1 MSVTKARLHELLDY
15 DPGTGAFTWRKAP
28 GKRTELVGRT
38 AGFDSHGYVFLSIDY
53 QKYPAHRVAWFYV
66 YGRWPRDEIDH
77 INRIRSDNR
86 IVNLREATHHQNTC
100 NGPPRRTSKSGLI
113 GVSWD
118 SGTGQWRAHITVAGR
133 TRHLGRFDSIT
144 EATVARQAAARAQ
157 FGDFAPQART

>member
-1 MSVTKARLHELLDY
+1 MNCWTTIRGRAPLLGVKRQESELNWLAGRLGSIVMD
-15 DPGTGAFTWRKAP
+15 TC
-28 GKRTELVGRT
+28 
-38 AGFDSHGYVFLSIDY
+38 SCLSII
-53 QKYPAHRVAWFYV
+53 KSTRLIGVAWFYV